1 MAVCQKW
8 LSTITEKSS
17 LLWSSRG
24 KAEILEYLPF
34 FFLRK
39 ENVLSRKT
47 TSTITF
53 ALGSLC
59 NTTTRKI
66 TWTRF
71 LYFWLLPELAFKLC
85 SCVQNTCLCYIK
97 KKRKCSKIMQDL
109 HKTRKFYEWEQMK
122 MGNIQMP
129 SKEKKVI
136 KVDWR
141 VKTSF
146 VR

>member
-1 MAVCQKW
+1 MGKPIYIFFRSIYIDQG
-8 LSTITEKSS
+8 LSVTRSTPGMILFEYTG
-17 LLWSSRG
+17 LL
-24 KAEILEYLPF
+24 LFLPEAKTAATNLSF
-34 FFLRK
+34 SFSFFFLFYIFFLRK

-66 TWTRF
+66 TLTRF

-97 KKRKCSKIMQDL
+97 KK
-109 HKTRKFYEWEQMK
+109 
-122 MGNIQMP
+122 
-129 SKEKKVI
+129 KESVAK
-136 KVDWR
+136 
-141 VKTSF
+141 
-146 VR
+146 